1 MSHKSRQ
8 AIRGS
13 VVFGIG
19 QNGTAMKSISR
30 FCCVLI
36 GVAVLTSTARADE
49 VTDWNET
56 LQRAA
61 LITGISPLVMNRSAA
76 IVQAA
81 VFDAVNGVDPHYTS
95 IYVKPA
101 APKGTSARAAAVQAA
116 YATLVKLFP
125 TQQTA
130 LDARLTHSGLS

>member
-1 MSHKSRQ
+1 RADRQYFQMVLAVCRKSPAYTGERRSEMTHTSIQ
-8 AIRGS
+8 VIRGS
-13 VVFGIG
+13 VVFGVG
-19 QNGTAMKSISR
+19 QNGNATKSISR

-36 GVAVLTSTARADE
+36 GVALLTSTARADE
-49 VTDWNET
+49 VMDWNET

-81 VFDAVNGVDPHYTS
+81 VFDAVNGVDPRYTS

-101 APKGTSARAAAVQAA
+101 APKG
-116 YATLVKLFP
+116 
-125 TQQTA
+125 
-130 LDARLTHSGLS
+130 